1 MKPNRKRN
9 QLCRDYESQ
18 PTSTYPPKIQTFQ
31 LRMSMN
37 HETPSKKKW
46 VDFEYQTPHDEG
58 NDDTGIRQSY
68 SQGEDHSRCFFIV
81 GRVPSAYRAPNLRL
95 TNSVFADNTRSLSE
109 HHATD

>member
-9 QLCRDYESQ
+9 QLCSDYESQ

-46 VDFEYQTPHDEG
+46 VDFEYQ
-58 NDDTGIRQSY
+58 
-68 SQGEDHSRCFFIV
+68 V
-81 GRVPSAYRAPNLRL
+81 
-95 TNSVFADNTRSLSE
+95 
-109 HHATD
+109 